1 MDKVEYP
8 ESLIY
13 SDGEIIVY
21 YEDRIQVN
29 KTKSA
34 VIIEGNRS
42 GFLSLA
48 NLINVYTA
56 YLYSEIVLTD
66 FAFVSSNLKFEI
78 VEDPAIDS
86 PDGRVLMEKNSNIK
100 WKISEINLCVLICS
114 LHSLGYA
121 NNELHL
127 DTDSLPSNISVYC
140 VVK

>member
-127 DTDSLPSNISVYC
+127 DTDSQPGNISVYC